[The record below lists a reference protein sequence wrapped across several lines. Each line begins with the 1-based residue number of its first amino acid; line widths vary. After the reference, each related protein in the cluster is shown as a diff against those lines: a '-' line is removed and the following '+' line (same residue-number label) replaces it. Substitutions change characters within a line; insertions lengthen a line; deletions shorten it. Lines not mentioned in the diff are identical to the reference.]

1 MKHLFYSFIGTTLLI
16 VPSIVLASTTPASG
30 LNTDKM
36 DAQTQALTQAAGLG
50 QNTSLSFII
59 ATLIQ
64 VLLGFLGIIF
74 LILTIVSGFK
84 WMTAQGN
91 EDTIKKA
98 QGTLMNAII
107 GLVIVL
113 AAYIITTTLF
123 KLLPFSGGSG
133 GVTGG

>member
-1 MKHLFYSFIGTTLLI
+1 MKHLFYSFIGSTILI
-16 VPSIVLASTTPASG
+16 APRIALASSTPASG
-30 LNTDKM
+30 FNDKM
-36 DAQTQALTQAAGLG
+36 DAQTQALTKAAGLG

-98 QGTLMNAII
+98 KGTLMNAII

-113 AAYIITTTLF
+113 AAYIITTSLF